1 MDDIDSK
8 IDFLKIELGL
18 DVLFTIIFNL
28 TSLAR
33 RIRKKKIAL

>member
-1 MDDIDSK
+1 MEDIDSK

-18 DVLFTIIFNL
+18 DVSFTIIFNL

-33 RIRKKKIAL
+33 RIKQKKITL